1 MIKGLNVFH
10 IAIGGFRG
18 GYGGGGAT
26 LWLNILAE
34 VLLLFFIILDFE
46 HYTPPPSLSLHLAFE
61 LEHFLD
67 PNLNNHPEF
76 S

>member
-1 MIKGLNVFH
+1 M
-10 IAIGGFRG
+10 
-18 GYGGGGAT
+18 GGGAT

-34 VLLLFFIILDFE
+34 VLLLFFLSFWILST
-46 HYTPPPSLSLHLAFE
+46 TPPPLSLSLHLAFE